1 VFKSVREAVLVQ
13 GVLRGMNL
21 EAKCTVRAVKV
32 SLPKSDAW
40 EYVCVDITHA
50 PADLPQ
56 GSYEVS
62 FEDTMMVVDK
72 TARGWASGTLISAR
86 LEVPLSRT
94 ELKIDYDHSMMPVSA
109 TCSACSEQMPQAPA
123 DLTTAADIIVRISG
137 KYLEHRTVKHSNHD
151 RRQIPRS

>member
-1 VFKSVREAVLVQ
+1 MFKSVREAVLVQ

-21 EAKCTVRAVKV
+21 EAQCTVRAVKI

-62 FEDTMMVVDK
+62 FEDTRMVIDK

-94 ELKIDYDHSMMPVSA
+94 ELKIEYDHTMMPVSA
-109 TCSACSEQMPQAPA
+109 TCSACSERMPQAPA
-123 DLTTAADIIVRISG
+123 DLKTAADIIVWISG
-137 KYLEHRTVKHSNHD
+137 KYLDHRTMKHSND
-151 RRQIPRS
+151 DGRRIPRS